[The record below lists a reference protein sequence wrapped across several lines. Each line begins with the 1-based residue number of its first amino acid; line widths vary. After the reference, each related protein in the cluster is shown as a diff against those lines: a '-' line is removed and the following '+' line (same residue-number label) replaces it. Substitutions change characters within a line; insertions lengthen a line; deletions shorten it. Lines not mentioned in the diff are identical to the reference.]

1 MKKLILALA
10 ILVVVGG
17 GVFCLYKFTNVF
29 PKPADTTEVV
39 PTNENVETEVVL
51 EAEKQVSI
59 ITNNIYYQFIIG
71 TLLVIIGAHFQ
82 VEKVG
87 KKWPQKWADI
97 EQMSNSYKI
106 LIKKLAFCPLF
117 LAFCPLFAHFFRQKW
132 ADIITNNNKNYS

>member
-51 EAEKQVSI
+51 EAEK
-59 ITNNIYYQFIIG
+59 
-71 TLLVIIGAHFQ
+71 
-82 VEKVG
+82 
-87 KKWPQKWADI
+87 
-97 EQMSNSYKI
+97 
-106 LIKKLAFCPLF
+106 
-117 LAFCPLFAHFFRQKW
+117 
-132 ADIITNNNKNYS
+132 